1 MSKAISPVVR
11 SQVIELYESGSL
23 YRSIVSITGV
33 SLRCCQS
40 LVKQWQTSGCKIV
53 PVENYSLCG
62 QRWSGYPQYVYDK
75 AISLKSERERWGAG
89 LIRIKLGMLYP
100 NISLPS
106 ERTLSEWFLR
116 AKVVKK
122 KVK

>member
-1 MSKAISPVVR
+1 MSKAISPLVR

-23 YRSIVSITGV
+23 YQSIVSITGV

-40 LVKQWQTSGCKIV
+40 LVKQWQISGCKIV

-62 QRWSGYPQYVYDK
+62 QRSLGYPQYVYDK
-75 AISLKSERERWGAG
+75 ATSLKSEREGWGAG
-89 LIRIKLGMLYP
+89 LIRIKLGTLYP
-100 NISLPS
+100 DISLPS
-106 ERTLSEWFLR
+106 ERTLSGWFLR

-122 KVK
+122 K